1 MFTKIIYTNLF
12 SRFNYEINLKEE
24 GVTIITGPNGFGKS
38 TILKSINAF
47 YTFDILFFAELD
59 FEKIEYYSDESRDP
73 ICIEK
78 KITTL
83 SLTVSR

>member
-1 MFTKIIYTNLF
+1 MLNKIIYSKLF
-12 SRFNYEINLKEE
+12 GIFDYNIQLKKE

-47 YTFDILFFAELD
+47 YTFDFMFFWELD
-59 FEKIEYYSDESRDP
+59 FERINFYSDEFDEP

-78 KITTL
+78 KNKN
-83 SLTVSR
+83 